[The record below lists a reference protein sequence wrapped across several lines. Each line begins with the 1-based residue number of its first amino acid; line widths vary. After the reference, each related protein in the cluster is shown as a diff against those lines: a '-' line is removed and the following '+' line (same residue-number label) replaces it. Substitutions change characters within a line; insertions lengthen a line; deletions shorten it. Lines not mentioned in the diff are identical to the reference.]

1 MTNPPVLALQNLGKQ
16 FIVEIDASSGGIGAT
31 LIKEGH
37 LIAFSSKSFR
47 ATQQALSIY
56 EKRDASHSSC
66 YNQI

>member
-1 MTNPPVLALQNLGKQ
+1 
-16 FIVEIDASSGGIGAT
+16 VEIDASSGGMGAA